1 MAWALRG
8 AVDADAPTMAVVHRA
23 SMRDAMPY
31 LPDLHTPDEDRAFFE
46 REVGS
51 SAGWVTV
58 EGGVVRGFALVRD
71 GWLNHLY
78 VDVGW
83 QGLGMGSALLDEA
96 VAHVGAGL
104 RLWAFQRNVRARAF
118 YAARGFR
125 EVEVTDGTGNEEK
138 EPDVLLQ
145 WQ

>member
-1 MAWALRG
+1 MAWVLRG
-8 AVDADAPTMAVVHRA
+8 AEEEDAPSMAVVHRA
-23 SMRDAMPY
+23 SMREAMPY
-31 LPDLHTPDEDRAFFE
+31 LPELHTPDEDRSFFE
-46 REVGS
+46 REVRT

-58 EGGVVRGFALVRD
+58 DGGMVRGFALVRD

-83 QGLGMGSALLDEA
+83 QGVGMGSALLDEA
-96 VAHVGAGL
+96 VAHVGTGM

-125 EVEVTDGTGNEEK
+125 EVEVTDGSGNEEK
-138 EPDVLLQ
+138 EPDVLLR
-145 WQ
+145 WP

>member
-1 MAWALRG
+1 
-8 AVDADAPTMAVVHRA
+8 MAVVHRA

-58 EGGVVRGFALVRD
+58 EGGVVRGFALVRE

-125 EVEVTDGTGNEEK
+125 EVEVTDGTGN
-138 EPDVLLQ
+138 
-145 WQ
+145 